1 MNVNKKRFL
10 EVLEAAPELRK
21 DKLAVLKK
29 AITEGTYQVKADDIA
44 GKILRELLFELALN
58 VNNHEGR
65 GYKNN

>member
-1 MNVNKKRFL
+1 VNVNKKRFL

-58 VNNHEGR
+58 VNNHEDR